1 MAATLLIPVWPIERR
16 LCRPSSEATVR
27 GHAPRRSPARCPTP
41 SPVSSAR
48 LPATPRRVPF
58 FVRLFGFT
66 ELRDWLV
73 QAGFAAVDGYDRDGT
88 PLSAA
93 SRRLLVVAQR

>member
-1 MAATLLIPVWPIERR
+1 VSKRTI
-16 LCRPSSEATVR
+16 VR
-27 GHAPRRSPARCPTP
+27 DGR
-41 SPVSSAR
+41 V
-48 LPATPRRVPF
+48 RRVPF

-73 QAGFAAVDGYDRDGT
+73 QAGFAAVAGHDQDGVQ
-88 PLSAA
+88 LSAA